1 METQILIIY
10 IKKIT
15 NIIDARREA
24 SQVSLP
30 PISTNIDGY
39 VLTDINATPIINN
52 IKCLLEILFI
62 INHPSKVNGKSKRMK
77 E

>member
-1 METQILIIY
+1 M
-10 IKKIT
+10 
-15 NIIDARREA
+15 
-24 SQVSLP
+24 
-30 PISTNIDGY
+30 NIDGY